1 MDLKRLAYQ
10 TEDANKEW
18 AENISDFIYHHP
30 ELGDTEYES
39 SAYLVKCLEELGF
52 TCTYPYMGLPTAFR
66 AEFGEEE
73 GPVIGFMAEYDALR
87 GYGPGHDELA
97 HACGHNWIAASTLAA
112 AAALKGTKEHWK
124 GKIVVFGTPAEEN
137 FGRKCD
143 MAAAGVFDGLT
154 ACFEMHL
161 DQTNCVE
168 NTALAMTDFIFE
180 FEGKAAHAAGHPAAG
195 INALDGCNLTIA
207 GINALRQ
214 HLEPDV
220 RIHYVYVD
228 GGKSPNVVPEHASLA
243 VYVRAGQKD
252 YLEEVIEKVLNC
264 GRGAALM
271 TGAKFSYQR
280 ADNTFYDIKH
290 YPELDAFMVANL
302 AELGIT
308 DLAKGDIYHSGSTD
322 VGNVTY
328 HCPTCY
334 AHLSLGAVT
343 GAGCHEEEFLKY
355 VNSAES
361 NRLLHIGAKA
371 MAATALDVIEN
382 GGF

>member
-1 MDLKRLAYQ
+1 MNLKKLAYEA
-10 TEDANKEW
+10 EDANREW
-18 AENISDFIYHHP
+18 SEGISDFIYHHP
-30 ELGDTEYES
+30 ELGDEEYES
-39 SAYLVKCLEELGF
+39 SAYLVKCLEEMGF
-52 TCTYPYMGLPTAFR
+52 CCTYPYLGMSTAFR
-66 AEFGEEE
+66 AEFGEDE

-87 GYGPGHDELA
+87 GYGVNHDELA

-112 AAALKGTKEHWK
+112 AAALKATKEHWK

-137 FGRKCD
+137 YGRKCD
-143 MAAAGVFDGLT
+143 MAEVGVFDELT

-161 DQTNCVE
+161 DSINCVD

-180 FEGKAAHAAGHPAAG
+180 FAGKAAHAAGHPAAG

-220 RIHYVYVD
+220 RIHYVYLD
-228 GGKSPNVVPEHASLA
+228 GGMSPNVVPEHASLA
-243 VYVRAGQKD
+243 LYVRAGQKD
-252 YLEEVIEKVLNC
+252 YLEEVIEKVINC
-264 GRGAALM
+264 GRGAELM
-271 TGAKFSYQR
+271 TGAKFTYQR
-280 ADNTFYDIKH
+280 AKNTFYDIKH
-290 YPELDAFMVANL
+290 YPELDAMMVANL
-302 AELGIT
+302 AELGVT
-308 DLAKGDIYHSGSTD
+308 DLTRGDIYHSGSTD

-334 AHLSLGAVT
+334 THLSLGAVT
-343 GAGCHEEEFLKY
+343 DAGGHEEEFLKY

-371 MAATALDVIEN
+371 MAATALDVIN
-382 GGF
+382 KGGL